1 MYAANEHRGRSR
13 RGKSRCAQRGGALV
27 EYTLVVLLL
36 VLVLVADP
44 NVIGQLAQA
53 LREAYASFVYALSAS
68 WI

>member
-1 MYAANEHRGRSR
+1 
-13 RGKSRCAQRGGALV
+13 
-27 EYTLVVLLL
+27 
-36 VLVLVADP
+36 VLVADP